1 MNYFEAMR
9 LLDRVKEG
17 VPIPLRLITEAL
29 ILTGDLDEQIPMVYS
44 RKNISNAGDR
54 VILEQAEARELYR
67 NWESSK
73 NRDLIRARLERAER
87 IYGTGAR
94 DRIREYMNRIKD
106 GTLL

>member
-1 MNYFEAMR
+1 
-9 LLDRVKEG
+9 V
-17 VPIPLRLITEAL
+17 IW
-29 ILTGDLDEQIPMVYS
+29 S
-44 RKNISNAGDR
+44 RRNIQGPSDR

-67 NWESSK
+67 TWETNK
-73 NRDLIRARLERAER
+73 DRDFVRGRLERAER

>member
-1 MNYFEAMR
+1 M
-9 LLDRVKEG
+9 
-17 VPIPLRLITEAL
+17 IW
-29 ILTGDLDEQIPMVYS
+29 S
-44 RKNISNAGDR
+44 RRNIQGPSDR

-67 NWESSK
+67 TWETNK
-73 NRDLIRARLERAER
+73 DRDFVRGRLERAER

>member
-1 MNYFEAMR
+1 MTWSRRNI
-9 LLDRVKEG
+9 EG
-17 VPIPLRLITEAL
+17 P
-29 ILTGDLDEQIPMVYS
+29 S
-44 RKNISNAGDR
+44 DR

-67 NWESSK
+67 NWEISK

-94 DRIREYMNRIKD
+94 DRIRAFMQQMQN

>member
-1 MNYFEAMR
+1 M
-9 LLDRVKEG
+9 
-17 VPIPLRLITEAL
+17 IW
-29 ILTGDLDEQIPMVYS
+29 S
-44 RKNISNAGDR
+44 RRNIQGPSDR

-67 NWESSK
+67 NWEWSK

-94 DRIREYMNRIKD
+94 DRIRNYMAQMRE

>member
-1 MNYFEAMR
+1 MA
-9 LLDRVKEG
+9 
-17 VPIPLRLITEAL
+17 
-29 ILTGDLDEQIPMVYS
+29 YS

-106 GTLL
+106 GTLI

>member
-1 MNYFEAMR
+1 
-9 LLDRVKEG
+9 V
-17 VPIPLRLITEAL
+17 TW
-29 ILTGDLDEQIPMVYS
+29 S
-44 RKNISNAGDR
+44 RRNIQGASDR

-106 GTLL
+106 GTLI

>member
-1 MNYFEAMR
+1 MTWSRRN
-9 LLDRVKEG
+9 
-17 VPIPLRLITEAL
+17 TEN
-29 ILTGDLDEQIPMVYS
+29 PS
-44 RKNISNAGDR
+44 DR

-67 NWESSK
+67 NWEWGK

-94 DRIREYMNRIKD
+94 DRIRSYMAQMRE